1 MYLGLALAICMMVV
15 ARFAAAIRAREVVQ
29 DQLMYRSTHDE
40 LTGVVN
46 RVLLLDRI
54 GHALERA
61 QRTGS
66 TIAVLYVDLDHF
78 KAIND
83 TYGHDIGDELLI
95 DVVHRLQATLRPSD
109 TIGRMGGDEF
119 VVLCEDITVRDAIHV
134 AERLTAA
141 IAEPTSLSTLALQ
154 VTASVGIAINM
165 DERGT
170 VDALVRDA
178 DTTMY
183 EVKRRGGNAF
193 ELYDTRVRDTFNHRR
208 ELENVLRD
216 ATATGELVLHYHPVV
231 RTKDATVASFEALLR
246 WQRADGT
253 LLAPGDFVAIAE
265 ETGTIV
271 PIGAWVIETACH
283 KIAAWT
289 LDGIDEP
296 SLSINVSALQF
307 RHGALLHDLERAL
320 TRTGADPTRLT
331 LEITES
337 VLVADND
344 NVISQLE
351 TIRRLGVRIAIDDFG
366 TGYSG
371 FSYLHR
377 LPVDIIKVDQSLTAD
392 LGADPAAGIVVA
404 AIIDLAH
411 ALGFQV
417 IAEGAENAE
426 QVERLRALGCDQ
438 IQGFYY
444 ALPAPSEQADLIARN
459 GLPLRDTEA
468 APS

>member
-1 MYLGLALAICMMVV
+1 M
-15 ARFAAAIRAREVVQ
+15 
-29 DQLMYRSTHDE
+29 
-40 LTGVVN
+40 
-46 RVLLLDRI
+46 
-54 GHALERA
+54 
-61 QRTGS
+61 
-66 TIAVLYVDLDHF
+66 
-78 KAIND
+78 
-83 TYGHDIGDELLI
+83 
-95 DVVHRLQATLRPSD
+95 
-109 TIGRMGGDEF
+109 
-119 VVLCEDITVRDAIHV
+119 
-134 AERLTAA
+134 
-141 IAEPTSLSTLALQ
+141 
-154 VTASVGIAINM
+154 
-165 DERGT
+165 
-170 VDALVRDA
+170 
-178 DTTMY
+178 
-183 EVKRRGGNAF
+183 
-193 ELYDTRVRDTFNHRR
+193 
-208 ELENVLRD
+208 
-216 ATATGELVLHYHPVV
+216 
-231 RTKDATVASFEALLR
+231 ASFEALLR

-271 PIGAWVIETACH
+271 PIGAWVIETACR

-344 NVISQLE
+344 DVIGQLE

-377 LPVDIIKVDQSLTAD
+377 LPVDIIKIDQSLTVD
-392 LGADPAAGIVVA
+392 LGSDPAAGIVVA

-417 IAEGAENAE
+417 IAEGAETA
-426 QVERLRALGCDQ
+426 RAGGPAARARMRPDPGLLLRAPRTGGAGRPHRPQ
-438 IQGFYY
+438 RP
-444 ALPAPSEQADLIARN
+444 LPAGHRSGAVRTACLARLAVSGCRATQDLPR
-459 GLPLRDTEA
+459 LRDTPA
-468 APS
+468 ADPASVLVE